1 MVGLFSLKN
10 FSWLNRFIP
19 VNGARFLLQKKAY
32 SRKVQM
38 CYTTQVGSL

>member
-19 VNGARFLLQKKAY
+19 VNGARFLLQKKAA
-32 SRKVQM
+32 VE
-38 CYTTQVGSL
+38 

>member
-19 VNGARFLLQKKAY
+19 VNGERFLLQKKAA
-32 SRKVQM
+32 VE
-38 CYTTQVGSL
+38 

>member
-19 VNGARFLLQKKAY
+19 VNGARFLLQE
-32 SRKVQM
+32 RKRILGRYKCVI
-38 CYTTQVGSL
+38 LHK